1 MKKIIIIA
9 VVVVVAAAAVYWLI
23 IKKPSTAPP
32 PGQEAG
38 EQVTGGQV
46 AAPAGASGVGGQLF
60 EQVQQ
65 NPAEKL
71 PETNPFGKDI
81 NPYKGAYTNPFE

>member
-9 VVVVVAAAAVYWLI
+9 AVVIVAAAAVFWLAV
-23 IKKPSTAPP
+23 KKTPITPP
-32 PGQEAG
+32 FGQKAE
-38 EQVTGGQV
+38 EQKMEEK
-46 AAPAGASGVGGQLF
+46 AAPAGTSGIGGQIF

-71 PETNPFGKDI
+71 PETNPFEKEI
-81 NPYKGAYTNPFE
+81 NPYKSGYTNPFK

>member
-9 VVVVVAAAAVYWLI
+9 VVVVVAAAAIYWLI
-23 IKKPSTAPP
+23 IKKPSIVPP
-32 PGQEAG
+32 SGQKAG
-38 EQVTGGQV
+38 EQV
-46 AAPAGASGVGGQLF
+46 AAPAGASGIGGQLF
-60 EQVQQ
+60 EQIQQ

-71 PETNPFGKDI
+71 PETNPFEKDI